1 MKTDRHGKAK
11 ILTEAEIK
19 KLFTDGLKTD
29 RDRALFGFCLYTAC
43 RISEACSLLTTDIYK
58 DGVVIESKEVLTIRR
73 ENTKKKMGTR
83 QIDLHPKL
91 KKLLENYVPGD
102 KNVFP
107 GRWGRGYIN
116 PASADEIL
124 REACDRIGLVG
135 VSTHSFRR
143 TALTTMSNAGIP
155 LRHIMEI
162 SGHSDLATLQEYL
175 DVTPEN
181 KKSAVNALKF

>member
-11 ILTEAEIK
+11 ILTAAEIK
-19 KLFTDGLKTD
+19 LLFNEGFTNN

-58 DGVVIESKEVLTIRR
+58 DGVQVEAKATLTIRR
-73 ENTKKKMGTR
+73 ENTKKRMGTR
-83 QIDLHPKL
+83 QIDLHPRL
-91 KKLLENYVPGD
+91 KELLEDYVPGN
-102 KNVFP
+102 KHVFP
-107 GRWGRGYIN
+107 GRHGLGSIN
-116 PASADEIL
+116 PISMDLIL
-124 REACDRIGLVG
+124 RNACKRVGLEG

-162 SGHSDLATLQEYL
+162 SGHNDLATLQEYL

-181 KKSAVNALKF
+181 KRSAVAALDF